1 MLIIKTVNKMQKYI
15 QRQRKTGK
23 TVGFV
28 PTMGALHEGHLSL
41 IRQAKKENDVVV
53 VSIFVN
59 PTQFG
64 PKEDFKKYPRPFAK
78 DARLAKSAGASV
90 IFNPSVEEMYP
101 AGYHTYVE
109 VGKITQ
115 GLCGASRP
123 GHFRG
128 VATVVNK
135 LFNAVPADKAYFGQ
149 KDYQQVQVI
158 KQMVRDLNIAVQVVT
173 CPIIRE
179 QDGLAMSSRN
189 QYLSPEERKSA
200 TCLYEAL
207 KVAKAMIKS
216 RIKEAGKIKKEIR
229 NILESNLLAK
239 VDTFD
244 GAKLRHLGR
253 SQKRRSVLILSIPRG
268 SRRIDYIEIVDTETL
283 EPVKLIKGKV
293 VIALAVYVGKTR
305 LIDNM
310 VIG

>member
-1 MLIIKTVNKMQKYI
+1 MKILKKVKQMQEYVTSAK
-15 QRQRKTGK
+15 KAGK
-23 TVGFV
+23 KVGLV

-64 PKEDFKKYPRPFAK
+64 PKEDFKKYPRPLAK
-78 DARLAKSAGASV
+78 DTKLAKSAGANV
-90 IFNPSVEEMYP
+90 IFNPNAAEMYP
-101 AGYHTYVE
+101 AGYQTYVE

-128 VATVVNK
+128 VATIVNK

-158 KQMVRDLNIAVQVVT
+158 KQMVQDLNIAVQVVT

-189 QYLSPEERKSA
+189 QYLSAEERKSA
-200 TCLYEAL
+200 ICLYEAL
-207 KVAKAMIKS
+207 NIAKAMIKS
-216 RIKEAGKIKKEIR
+216 RIKDAGKIKKEIR
-229 NILESNLLAK
+229 NIIESNLLAK
-239 VDTFD
+239 VD
-244 GAKLRHLGR
+244 
-253 SQKRRSVLILSIPRG
+253 
-268 SRRIDYIEIVDTETL
+268 YIEIVNTETL

-310 VIG
+310 VAG

>member
-1 MLIIKTVNKMQKYI
+1 MKIIRKIKLMQEYVK
-15 QRQRKTGK
+15 RQRKAGRTI
-23 TVGFV
+23 GFI

-41 IRQAKKENDVVV
+41 IRQAKKENDIVA

-64 PKEDFKKYPRPFAK
+64 PQEDFKKYPRPLAK
-78 DARLAKSAGASV
+78 DVRLAKSAGASV
-90 IFNPSVEEMYP
+90 IFNPSADEMYP
-101 AGYHTYVE
+101 AGYQTFVE

-149 KDYQQVQVI
+149 KDYQQARVI
-158 KQMVRDLNIAVQVVT
+158 QQMVKDLNIAVQVVI

-189 QYLSPEERKSA
+189 QYLNAEERKSA
-200 TCLYEAL
+200 ACLYEAL

-216 RIKEAGKIKKEIR
+216 KIKETAKIKKEVR
-229 NILESNLLAK
+229 NIIESNLLAK
-239 VDTFD
+239 VD
-244 GAKLRHLGR
+244 
-253 SQKRRSVLILSIPRG
+253 
-268 SRRIDYIEIVDTETL
+268 YIEIVDAETL
-283 EPVKLIKGKV
+283 EPAKMIKGKV
-293 VIALAVYVGKTR
+293 VIALAVYIGKTR

>member
-1 MLIIKTVNKMQKYI
+1 MKILKKVKQMQEYVAAAK
-15 QRQRKTGK
+15 RSGK
-23 TVGFV
+23 KVGFV

-41 IRQAKKENDVVV
+41 IRRAGKENDMVV

-64 PKEDFKKYPRPFAK
+64 PKEDFNKYPRPLAK
-78 DARLAKSAGASV
+78 DAKLAKSAGADV
-90 IFNPSVEEMYP
+90 IFNPKVEEMYP
-101 AGYHTYVE
+101 EGYQIFIDP
-109 VGKITQ
+109 GKLAE

-128 VATVVNK
+128 VATIVNK

-149 KDYQQVQVI
+149 KDYQQVQII
-158 KQMVRDLNIAVQVVT
+158 KQMVKDLNIPVQIVV
-173 CPIIRE
+173 CQIIRE
-179 QDGLAMSSRN
+179 KDGLAMSSRN
-189 QYLSPEERKSA
+189 QYLNAEERKSA

-207 KVAKAMIKS
+207 KVSKAMIKGK
-216 RIKEAGKIKKEIR
+216 IKEASKIKKEIR
-229 NILESNLLAK
+229 NIIESNLLAK
-239 VDTFD
+239 VD
-244 GAKLRHLGR
+244 
-253 SQKRRSVLILSIPRG
+253 
-268 SRRIDYIEIVDTETL
+268 YIEIVNTETL

-310 VIG
+310 VAG

>member
-1 MLIIKTVNKMQKYI
+1 MQEYVK
-15 QRQRKTGK
+15 RQRKAGRTI
-23 TVGFV
+23 GFI

-41 IRQAKKENDVVV
+41 IRQAKKENDIVA

-64 PKEDFKKYPRPFAK
+64 PQEDFKKYPRPLAK
-78 DARLAKSAGASV
+78 DVRLAKSAGASV
-90 IFNPSVEEMYP
+90 IFNPSADEMYP
-101 AGYHTYVE
+101 AGYQTFVE

-149 KDYQQVQVI
+149 KDYQQARVI
-158 KQMVRDLNIAVQVVT
+158 QQMVKDLNIAVQVVI

-189 QYLSPEERKSA
+189 QYLNAEERKSA
-200 TCLYEAL
+200 ACLYEAL

-216 RIKEAGKIKKEIR
+216 KIKETAKIKKEVR
-229 NILESNLLAK
+229 NIIESNLLAK
-239 VDTFD
+239 VD
-244 GAKLRHLGR
+244 
-253 SQKRRSVLILSIPRG
+253 
-268 SRRIDYIEIVDTETL
+268 YIEIVDAETL
-283 EPVKLIKGKV
+283 EPAKMIKGKV
-293 VIALAVYVGKTR
+293 VIALAVYIGKTR

>member
-1 MLIIKTVNKMQKYI
+1 MQKYVAAA
-15 QRQRKTGK
+15 KKAGK
-23 TVGFV
+23 KIGFV

-41 IRQAKKENDVVV
+41 IRRAAKENDLVV

-64 PKEDFKKYPRPFAK
+64 PKEDFKKYPRPLAK
-78 DARLAKSAGASV
+78 DVRLAKSAGADV

-101 AGYHTYVE
+101 AGYQTYVE
-109 VGKITQ
+109 VGKIAQ

-128 VATVVNK
+128 VATIVNK
-135 LFNAVPADKAYFGQ
+135 LFNAVPADNAYFGQ

-158 KQMVRDLNIAVQVVT
+158 KQMLQDLNIAVQIVA

-189 QYLSPEERKSA
+189 QYLNPEERKSA

-216 RIKEAGKIKKEIR
+216 KVKDANKIKQEIR
-229 NILESNLLAK
+229 NVIESNLLAQ

-268 SRRIDYIEIVDTETL
+268 SRRIDYLEIVDAETL
-283 EPVKLIKGKV
+283 EPVKLLKGKV
-293 VIALAVYVGKTR
+293 VIAVAVYIGKTR

-310 VIG
+310 VAG

>member
-1 MLIIKTVNKMQKYI
+1 MQKYI
-15 QRQRKTGK
+15 AAAKKAGK
-23 TVGFV
+23 RVGFV

-41 IRQAKKENDVVV
+41 IRRASKENDMVA

-78 DARLAKSAGASV
+78 DARLAKSAGADI
-90 IFNPSVEEMYP
+90 IFNPSAGEMYP
-101 AGYHTYVE
+101 SGYQTYVE
-109 VGKITQ
+109 VGKIAQ

-123 GHFRG
+123 GHFHG
-128 VATVVNK
+128 VATIVNK

-158 KQMVRDLNIAVQVVT
+158 KHMVRDLNIAVQVVT

-189 QYLSPEERKSA
+189 QYLNTEERKSA

-216 RIKEAGKIKKEIR
+216 KIKDAGKIKKEIR
-229 NILESNLLAK
+229 NIIESNLLAT
-239 VDTFD
+239 V
-244 GAKLRHLGR
+244 
-253 SQKRRSVLILSIPRG
+253 
-268 SRRIDYIEIVDTETL
+268 DYIEIVNAETL
-283 EPVKLIKGKV
+283 QPVKKVKGKV
-293 VIALAVYVGKTR
+293 VIALAVYTGKTR

-310 VIG
+310 VAGLARNYGISKYILISSLLAAGWRGFHSP

>member
-1 MLIIKTVNKMQKYI
+1 MKIIRKIKQMQEYVTSAK
-15 QRQRKTGK
+15 KAGK
-23 TVGFV
+23 KVGLV

-41 IRQAKKENDVVV
+41 IRQASKDNDVVV

-64 PKEDFKKYPRPFAK
+64 PKEDFNKYPRPFTK
-78 DARLAKSAGASV
+78 DARLAKSAGANV

-101 AGYHTYVE
+101 AGYQTYVE
-109 VGKITQ
+109 VGKITR

-128 VATVVNK
+128 VATVVSK

-158 KQMVRDLNIAVQVVT
+158 KQIVQDLNIAVQVVT

-189 QYLSPEERKSA
+189 QYLNAEERKSA

-216 RIKEAGKIKKEIR
+216 RIKDTNKIKKEIR
-229 NILESNLLAK
+229 NIIESNLLSK
-239 VDTFD
+239 V
-244 GAKLRHLGR
+244 
-253 SQKRRSVLILSIPRG
+253 
-268 SRRIDYIEIVDTETL
+268 DYIEIVNAGTL
-283 EPVKLIKGKV
+283 DPVKVVKGKV
-293 VIALAVYVGKTR
+293 VIALAVYIGKTR

-310 VIG
+310 VAG